1 MPTPGLGLTG
11 WSSRSFTEEGSAVE
25 YENLLYS
32 VSDHIAHVTLNRPEK
47 RNSLSVDLRKEII
60 HALRAAEAD
69 DDVTVILLSGA
80 GSAFCA
86 GYDLSSGPGG
96 YDGYRPTGWLTS
108 GHFDSWTDQ
117 LARSIVRDWMQIWD
131 LMKPVIAKVHGYC
144 LAGGSEVMSMC
155 DIVFVADDAVLGY
168 PPMRIMA
175 TADVPYFAWKMSMAR
190 AKYLQ
195 LTGHTVTGKTAA
207 DWGWVVKSFPAEELD
222 EQVMREVRPIASM
235 SPSLLAN
242 NKILLNQAYELMGM
256 RTHFLEAW
264 KMHLISSA
272 VRADAGEFKRI
283 ASEDGLRA
291 ALERMNG
298 PFLKEG
304 FPF

>member
-1 MPTPGLGLTG
+1 ME
-11 WSSRSFTEEGSAVE
+11 F
-25 YENLLYS
+25 ENLLYK
-32 VSDHIAHVTLNRPEK
+32 VNDRVARITLNRPEK
-47 RNSLSVDLRKEII
+47 RNSLSVDLRREII
-60 HALRAAEAD
+60 SALRAAEAD
-69 DDVTVILLSGA
+69 DDVTVILIDGA
-80 GSAFCA
+80 GPSFCA
-86 GYDLSSGPGG
+86 GYDLAATSG
-96 YDGYRPTGWLTS
+96 YVDNRPTGWLAS
-108 GHFDSWTDQ
+108 QHFDSWSDQ

-131 LMKPVIAKVHGYC
+131 LMKPVVAKVHGYC

-175 TADVPYFAWKMSMAR
+175 TADLPYFPWKMSMAR

-195 LTGHTVTGKTAA
+195 LTGHTITGKQAA
-207 DWGWVVKSFPAEELD
+207 EWGWVVKSFPAEELE
-222 EQVMREVRPIASM
+222 EQVMREIRPIAQM
-235 SPSLLAN
+235 SPSLLAA
-242 NKILLNQAYELMGM
+242 NKITLNFAYEAMGM
-256 RTHFLEAW
+256 RLAFQEAW

-283 ASEDGLRA
+283 AEEHGLRA

-298 PFLKEG
+298 PFLREG